1 MKMKIIKTGF
11 DLDGV
16 LAQHSLGG
24 FWFKLRKFKEK
35 LFKKTHSSSY
45 YFPKTFV
52 EKVAWVIIDW
62 FRRPFGNKNLLLSLA
77 QKRQLKFYLIT
88 GRFKFL
94 ERLTFKWLRKNK
106 LFDCFEK
113 VLVNTQDLEPTE
125 FKAKKINQL
134 GLDFFID
141 DDPDT
146 ISSLRKKTT
155 TKIIDAKSLNRFLK
169 DIFAE
174 ASPKQSF

>member
-1 MKMKIIKTGF
+1 MKIIKIGF

-45 YFPKTFV
+45 YFPKTLV
-52 EKVAWVIIDW
+52 EKIAWIIIDW
-62 FRRPFGNKNLLLSLA
+62 FRRPSEQRDFLVSLA
-77 QKRQLKFYLIT
+77 KKKQLKFYLIT

-125 FKAKKINQL
+125 FKAKKINRL

-146 ISSLRKKTT
+146 ISCLRKKTAA
-155 TKIIDAKSLNRFLK
+155 KIIAAKSLNRFLK
-169 DIFAE
+169 DIFAGV
-174 ASPKQSF
+174 SLKQSF